1 MFLQFNKEKHVT
13 YIIQCVLNYQS
24 LWPNTD
30 SYFQSYIYIVMYKVL

>member
-24 LWPNTD
+24 L
-30 SYFQSYIYIVMYKVL
+30 